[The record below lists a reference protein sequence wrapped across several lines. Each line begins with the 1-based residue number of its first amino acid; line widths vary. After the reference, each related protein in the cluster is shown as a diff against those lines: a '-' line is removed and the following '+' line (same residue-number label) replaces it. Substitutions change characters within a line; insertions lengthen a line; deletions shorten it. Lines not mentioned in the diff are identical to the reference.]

1 MPPIT
6 RGSKKAAA
14 SLHGID
20 NTTQTVARKSTR
32 TQTTAAIKNDTTH
45 TVARS
50 MGTQTTAAAKN
61 RRIEE
66 AKAARIAADYK
77 IIVSCMSSLFG
88 FTKKTSKG
96 DIMIQPVTGFQ
107 TGGASHH

>member
-6 RGSKKAAA
+6 RWSKRAAV

-45 TVARS
+45 TIVRS
-50 MGTQTTAAAKN
+50 MGTQTTAATAKN
-61 RRIEE
+61 RIKE
-66 AKAARIAADYK
+66 AKAARIVADYK

-96 DIMIQPVTGFQ
+96 DI
-107 TGGASHH
+107 